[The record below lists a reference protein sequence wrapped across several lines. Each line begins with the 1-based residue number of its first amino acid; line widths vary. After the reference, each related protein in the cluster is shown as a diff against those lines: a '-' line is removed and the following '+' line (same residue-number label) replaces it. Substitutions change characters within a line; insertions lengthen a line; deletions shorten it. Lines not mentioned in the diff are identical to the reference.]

1 MKHPWSPQHFA
12 HEALDARCK
21 PEVIEAALDAAL
33 AIKRANEDLPVIFT
47 LEHLGHLIDVNPET
61 LRSFVDRRDDPY
73 RIFRVKKRPRPGW
86 GAAPPR
92 ASRTICVPSPALMH
106 TQRWIAQN
114 ILNAVVPHPA
124 SFAFAPGR
132 SLLDAASHHAGCS
145 WLIKLDVRNFFEAIS
160 ERRVYRVFR
169 ELGYGALISFELARI
184 CTRSPA
190 PSAVGSGAFASGL
203 PYPARPQGFLPQGA
217 PSSPMLSNLAVRRL
231 DDRLRALADGK
242 RWVYTRYAD
251 DLAFS
256 TNTPSTRQQAVAIAR
271 EAKHEIRD
279 FGLICNES
287 KTAIIPPGARKI
299 MLGVLIDRF
308 QPKLTRAFRNNI
320 ETHLYA
326 LSNPKIGAAAHLL
339 SRGFSSVIGMRR
351 HIAGLIAFAKQV
363 DPPYARRLYR
373 TFDEIDWEA

>member
-47 LEHLGHLIDVNPET
+47 LEHLGHLIDVNAET

-217 PSSPMLSNLAVRRL
+217 PSSPMLSLADKMSNGQSGGNTFALPGGLRL
-231 DDRLRALADGK
+231 QFSAPPSGNSPSSPFVTSPSTVWVPSELIGPPLRFIRIGQAVAHSLGIDRLR
-242 RWVYTRYAD
+242 
-251 DLAFS
+251 
-256 TNTPSTRQQAVAIAR
+256 
-271 EAKHEIRD
+271 
-279 FGLICNES
+279 
-287 KTAIIPPGARKI
+287 RKCRCG
-299 MLGVLIDRF
+299 MCRHQKGD
-308 QPKLTRAFRNNI
+308 
-320 ETHLYA
+320 HS
-326 LSNPKIGAAAHLL
+326 SN
-339 SRGFSSVIGMRR
+339 
-351 HIAGLIAFAKQV
+351 
-363 DPPYARRLYR
+363 D
-373 TFDEIDWEA
+373 

>member
-12 HEALDARCK
+12 RQAPEAGCK
-21 PEVIEAALDAAL
+21 PEVIEAALEAAL
-33 AIKRANEDLPVIFT
+33 TIKRANEDLPVIFT
-47 LEHLGHLIDVNPET
+47 LEHLGHLISVNSET
-61 LRSFVDRRDDPY
+61 LRSFVERRDDFY
-73 RIFRVKKRPRPGW
+73 RVFRVKKRPRPGW
-86 GAAPPR
+86 GAAPRR

-114 ILNAVVPHPA
+114 ILNAVDPHPA
-124 SFAFAPGR
+124 SFAFAPRR
-132 SLLDAASHHAGCS
+132 SLLNAASCHAGCS
-145 WLIKLDVRNFFEAIS
+145 WLIKLDLRNFFESIS
-160 ERRVYRVFR
+160 ERRAYRVFR
-169 ELGYGALISFELARI
+169 QLGYGGLISFEFARI

-190 PSAVGSGAFASGL
+190 ASAIASGALAPGP

-217 PSSPMLSNLAVRRL
+217 PSSPMLANLAVRRL
-231 DDRLRALADGK
+231 DDRLQALADGR

-256 TNTPSTRQQAVAIAR
+256 TNRPSTRQQAAAIAR
-271 EAKHEIRD
+271 EVKREIQD

-287 KTAIIPPGARKI
+287 KTTIIPPGARKI

-308 QPKLTRAFRNNI
+308 RPKLTRAFRNNI

-326 LSNPKIGAAAHLL
+326 LSNPKIGVAAHLR
-339 SRGFSSVIGMRR
+339 SRGFSSVMGMRR

-363 DPPYARRLYR
+363 DAVYAQKLYQK
-373 TFDEIDWEA
+373 FAEINWEA

>member
-132 SLLDAASHHAGCS
+132 SLLDAASRHARCS
-145 WLIKLDVRNFFEAIS
+145 WLIKLDLRNFFEAIS

-184 CTRSPA
+184 CTRSPQLQA
-190 PSAVGSGAFASGL
+190 LSGAA
-203 PYPARPQGFLPQGA
+203 
-217 PSSPMLSNLAVRRL
+217 LSH
-231 DDRLRALADGK
+231 RAC
-242 RWVYTRYAD
+242 R
-251 DLAFS
+251 
-256 TNTPSTRQQAVAIAR
+256 
-271 EAKHEIRD
+271 
-279 FGLICNES
+279 
-287 KTAIIPPGARKI
+287 IPPGGKDFYRKE
-299 MLGVLIDRF
+299 LRAVRCSQTSRF
-308 QPKLTRAFRNNI
+308 AGWMTACGRWLMERGGSTPATR
-320 ETHLYA
+320 TT
-326 LSNPKIGAAAHLL
+326 
-339 SRGFSSVIGMRR
+339 SRSQRIRHRHGNRPPPLRAKPNTRYGISV
-351 HIAGLIAFAKQV
+351 
-363 DPPYARRLYR
+363 
-373 TFDEIDWEA
+373 

>member
-1 MKHPWSPQHFA
+1 MKHPWSPQNFDR
-12 HEALDARCK
+12 EACDAGCK

-33 AIKRANEDLPVIFT
+33 AIKCANEDLPVIFT
-47 LEHLGHLIDVNPET
+47 LEHLGHLIDVNSEI
-61 LRSFVDRRDDPY
+61 LRRFVERRDDFY
-73 RIFRVKKRPRPGW
+73 RVFRVKKRPRPGW

-114 ILNAVVPHPA
+114 ILNAVDPHPA

-132 SLLDAASHHAGCS
+132 SLLDAASRHAGCS
-145 WLIKLDVRNFFEAIS
+145 WLIKLDLRNFFEAIS

-169 ELGYGALISFELARI
+169 QLGYGVLISFELARI

-190 PSAVGSGAFASGL
+190 ASAIGSGALAPGL
-203 PYPARPQGFLPQGA
+203 PYPAQPQGFLPQGA
-217 PSSPMLSNLAVRRL
+217 PSSPMLANLAVRRL
-231 DDRLRALADGK
+231 DDRLQALADAK

-256 TNTPSTRQQAVAIAR
+256 TNRLSTRPQAAAIAR
-271 EAKHEIRD
+271 EAKEVRA

-287 KTAIIPPGARKI
+287 KTAVIPPGARKI

-308 QPKLTRAFRNNI
+308 RPKLTRAFRNNI

-326 LSNPKIGAAAHLL
+326 LSNPKIGAAAHLR

-351 HIAGLIAFAKQV
+351 HIVGLIAFAKQV
-363 DPPYARRLYR
+363 DAPYAQKLNS
-373 TFDEIDWEA
+373 TFDVIDWEA